1 MSILESDGM
10 HVIGSAKTRWVERH
24 KTYDNFCILYKFIIS
39 TFESICKKVFMK
51 ISMNILP
58 EIKETW
64 SWDKETV
71 SRAQGLY
78 VACRRF
84 DRLIAFLCLFNGLEP
99 LKLFF
104 TKLQKKK

>member
-1 MSILESDGM
+1 
-10 HVIGSAKTRWVERH
+10 
-24 KTYDNFCILYKFIIS
+24 
-39 TFESICKKVFMK
+39 MK

-104 TKLQKKK
+104 TKLHKKK